1 MSAVNSKAISKRI
14 ESTVL
19 GVHHR
24 NGGKLAELD
33 FNLRLLDA
41 ALLLDSLDLAE
52 IIVSIEREFHFS
64 PFEVPQPPR
73 TWSELVTQVE
83 ASWKEKG

>member
-1 MSAVNSKAISKRI
+1 MGNTNAITKRI

-19 GVHHR
+19 SVHHR
-24 NGGKLAELD
+24 NGGTLAKLD

-52 IIVSIEREFHFS
+52 IIVSIEREFHYS
-64 PFEVPQPPR
+64 PFEAPQPPR
-73 TWSELVTQVE
+73 TWSELAAQVE
-83 ASWKEKG
+83 ALKKESG